1 MTNWQRAPVLFSS
14 PSSRVPLRMDMD
26 EPVDMIR
33 TCKGTHEGVISH
45 SLQTVNSKIALH
57 VASAFDELPAFG
69 GAREIL
75 SVGLNA
81 TPLGRLQI
89 SSKSAPSG
97 TAWRCT
103 CGDPTHLQIVMH
115 GEIPSIGILLGFGH
129 HATKDKFNPAYLPM
143 VLRVSPR
150 CL

>member
-89 SSKSAPSG
+89 SSKIGSLRGLLGGARVVTRPTSNSH
-97 TAWRCT
+97 AWRNPQHRHPSWLWPPCHYRTNSIRHT
-103 CGDPTHLQIVMH
+103 CPW
-115 GEIPSIGILLGFGH
+115 
-129 HATKDKFNPAYLPM
+129 Y
-143 VLRVSPR
+143 
-150 CL
+150 